1 MRILNFILS
10 HICKQAHVYISFN
23 TMAPKR
29 KNDASFKEEDTR
41 FQKLTDREHV
51 LARPDMYCS
60 SVSPSVGNYAT
71 IGESGKVVFKKIKI
85 APALIQ
91 IIEEPL
97 MNATDR
103 VSARHEPSSTISSR
117 TTKISVEMDE
127 SSFSVMNDGDGVP
140 CDFIEEYGIYTPEL
154 IFAHLRTS
162 SNYDD
167 GEQRLNAGRN
177 GIGVKITNIF
187 SKSMS
192 IESIDNRK
200 SVRYSQNFSENMS
213 IIEKPKMS
221 KFTGAPYTKVKFE
234 VDGEKFGC
242 KGTVFNKKIMDLI
255 RIKIH
260 EMSMCSLD
268 NIKIKFNGQNVK
280 TDSPEKYLQLYGVDK
295 SNIVSFSTD
304 RWKVAVAFTPENGGF
319 RHHSFVNST
328 PTEQGGTHLNHVLD
342 PILKALVEQ
351 LRKKFKLTRMRPSI
365 VKDTLTIV
373 VSAHVINPTFSS
385 QTKDMLTLPVKEFGT
400 SFEFQE
406 KFVSKLMKMGLVE
419 HIGDILKNKES
430 SMLKDTD
437 GKKTS
442 VIKGIGKLCD
452 AKFAGTKKSDK
463 CYLIVT
469 EGDSALTMALSATAV
484 IGRDYFGAFP
494 LRGKM
499 LNVRDASPSSV
510 SGNEEISNLKKI
522 IGLQSG
528 AHYDNTSKLRYGGI
542 ILLTDSDVDGIHIR
556 GLLLNMF
563 EVFWPS
569 LLNMGFV
576 HTLNTPIV
584 RATRRSEVKLFY
596 NEHEYKDWR
605 SNNDEYKSFKIKYL
619 KGLGS
624 STPSEAR
631 EYFKDVHN
639 SIVKYVNDIQ
649 TSEMMSLAFDKK
661 RAGDRKKWLMEYS
674 EDDVLDTSSRKVG
687 VSDFV
692 NKELIHFSTSDMHRS
707 IPSVSD
713 GFKTSQRKSLC
724 GSILKGIINSEAKV
738 AQLSGFVADKMEYH
752 HGEVSLC
759 STITGMA
766 QNFTGSNNI
775 EIFTPKGQLGSR
787 LEGGKDAASPRYVFV
802 QMNPISMKI
811 FRREDEAV
819 LRHLEEDGNIIEP
832 DYYVPLIPMVL
843 VNGSQGIGTGYST
856 SVPQYNPKDL
866 IGNIRK
872 RLSGKEVSK
881 LVPYYRGFTGT
892 ITNSGDG
899 TFESHGVYSVE
910 GCKVIISE
918 LPVGTWSTPYKLY
931 LSGLVDKKLIDS
943 FEEKCTDT
951 VVDFEVKMKE
961 PVDMKLLKLSSTIRT
976 SNMHLFDGTNRIRK
990 YENTGEIEDE
1000 HFNLRKSL
1008 YEKRKNHQLKVFRH
1022 DFTVLTEKC
1031 RFFEYKIGGKIV
1043 IDNKKYEDIIGDL
1056 VKNDFKE
1063 LGKDYLSTEK
1073 SFGYIT
1079 DLKMFDIVK
1088 EKVEKMKLD
1097 VKNLGDSIDLLE
1109 NTSVDEIWMSEL
1121 DEIEKLL

>member
-1 MRILNFILS
+1 
-10 HICKQAHVYISFN
+10 
-23 TMAPKR
+23 MAPKR
-29 KNDASFKEEDTR
+29 KNGASSSKEEDTR

-60 SVSPSVGNYAT
+60 SVSPSMVNYAT
-71 IGESGKVVFKKIKI
+71 IGESGKVVFKNIKI

-91 IIEEPL
+91 IVEEPL

-103 VSARHEPSSTISSR
+103 VSARHEPSSTISVR
-117 TTKISVEMDE
+117 TTKISIEMDE
-127 SSFSVMNDGDGVP
+127 NSFSVMNDGDGVP
-140 CDFIEEYGIYTPEL
+140 CDFIDEYGIYTPEL

-167 GEQRLNAGRN
+167 DEQRLNAGRN

-187 SKSMS
+187 SKNMS
-192 IESIDNRK
+192 IESIDNKK
-200 SVRYSQNFSENMS
+200 SIRYSQNFSENMS
-213 IIEKPKMS
+213 VIEEPKMT
-221 KFTGAPYTKVKFE
+221 KFTGTPYTKIKFE
-234 VDGEKFGC
+234 VDGDKFGC
-242 KGTVFNKKIMDLI
+242 NGTIFTKKIIDLI
-255 RIKIH
+255 RIKVH
-260 EMSMCSLD
+260 EMRMCSLD
-268 NIKIKFNGQNVK
+268 KIKIKFNGQIIK
-280 TDSPEKYLQLYGVDK
+280 TDSPEKYLELYGVDK
-295 SNIVSFSTD
+295 SNIVSLSTD
-304 RWKVAVAFTPENGGF
+304 RWKVAFAFTPENGGF

-351 LRKKFKLTRMRPSI
+351 IRKKFKLTRLRPSI
-365 VKDTLTIV
+365 VKDVLTVV

-385 QTKDMLTLPVKEFGT
+385 QTKDMLTLPVKDFGT

-406 KFVSKLMKMGLVE
+406 KFVSKLMKMGIVE

-430 SMLKDTD
+430 SLLKDTD

-452 AKFAGTKKSDK
+452 AKFAGTKKSEK

-499 LNVRDASPSSV
+499 LNVRDASPSCV
-510 SGNEEISNLKKI
+510 SNNEEISNLKKI

-528 AHYDNTSKLRYGGI
+528 AHYENTSKLRYGGI

-596 NEHEYKDWR
+596 NEHEYKEWR
-605 SNNDEYKSFKIKYL
+605 NNDSEYKSFKIKYL

-624 STPSEAR
+624 STPAEAR
-631 EYFKDVHN
+631 EYFKDVHS
-639 SIVKYVNDIQ
+639 SIVKYVNDIR
-649 TSEMMSLAFDKK
+649 TPEMMSLAFDKK
-661 RAGDRKKWLMEYS
+661 RAGDRKKWLMDYS
-674 EDDVLDTSSRKVG
+674 EDDVINTSSREVG
-687 VSDFV
+687 VTDFV
-692 NKELIHFSTSDMHRS
+692 NKELIHFSTSDMNRS

-724 GSILKGIINSEAKV
+724 GSLMKGIINSEAKV

-802 QMNPISMKI
+802 QMNPVTMKI
-811 FRREDEAV
+811 FRKEDESV
-819 LRHLEEDGNIIEP
+819 LRYLEEDGNTIEP
-832 DYYVPLIPMVL
+832 EYYVPIIPMVL

-856 SVPQYNPKDL
+856 SIPQYNPKDI

-872 RLSGKEVSK
+872 RLGGQELSE
-881 LVPYYRGFTGT
+881 LEPYYRGFTGT
-892 ITNSGDG
+892 ITSSGNG

-910 GCKVIISE
+910 GCNVVISE
-918 LPVGTWSTPYKLY
+918 LPVGTWSTPYKQY
-931 LSGLVDKKLIDS
+931 LSGLVDKKLIVS

-951 VVDFEVKMKE
+951 IIDFEVQLKE
-961 PVDMKLLKLSSTIRT
+961 PGDMKLLKLSSTIRT
-976 SNMHLFDGTNRIRK
+976 SNMHLFDGNGRIRK
-990 YENTGEIEDE
+990 YDSIREIEDE
-1000 HFNLRKSL
+1000 HFNIRKSL

-1022 DFTVLTEKC
+1022 DFNVLSEKC
-1031 RFFEYKIGGKIV
+1031 RFFEYKISGKIV

-1056 VKNDFKE
+1056 VKNGFKE
-1063 LGKDYLSTEK
+1063 LGKDYLSDEK
-1073 SFGYIT
+1073 SYGYIT

-1088 EKVEKMKLD
+1088 EKVEKMKT
-1097 VKNLGDSIDLLE
+1097 DSKKMEENIILLE
-1109 NTSVDEIWMSEL
+1109 NTPIEKIWMSEL
-1121 DEIEKLL
+1121 DEIENIL